1 VHYAVEWASQLL
13 RRGENIFKR
22 GPVSQLSLDVF
33 HTHRKQVPMAMA
45 KVVKNNGLVPTF
57 RQQTSYG
64 TTYVPRATCYQ
75 NLHKKAVPSLLTLV

>member
-1 VHYAVEWASQLL
+1 
-13 RRGENIFKR
+13 
-22 GPVSQLSLDVF
+22 
-33 HTHRKQVPMAMA
+33 MAMA